1 MRLHG
6 GYPPPRLSA
15 ADRAEPE
22 PADRTSATGYRNL
35 FGPAH
40 PADLFRGYGFATPE
54 EVLETARLLE
64 AVACRLGYPYAW
76 KQKLAPDID
85 IRENP
90 DLPSGYTYLAQ
101 FVAHDLTF
109 VQPTHPPIP
118 HRPASDRNLRG
129 AGLELD
135 TLYGSSPADRP
146 GAYCA
151 GLIPRNAGHARIR
164 LRLGYYNDEKLAS
177 RFTDD
182 ENRLRARDVPRFDPG
197 FHNDT
202 AAGLTDTLLADPRN
216 DDQPMIAQVFVL
228 FALLHN
234 AVCDR
239 LGTLEPRIIEAQG
252 GTLAAARRATRAIY
266 RGIVEK
272 DLLRRLL
279 NEDVYRAYTRP
290 GGALLDQS
298 ADHRLAVE
306 FSHAGYRFGHA
317 MVRPHYS
324 FNDESRA
331 MPFGLRH
338 SLTQNSG
345 FRPEEMPL
353 KLIWIAQWSYFFP
366 LRGRPANLS
375 RRIGPEFATALLDD
389 ARFETVSLARR
400 DLLRG
405 ASQLR
410 SVASLARE
418 LEKRGVALPAFLKDP
433 AVRQQA
439 VRDWLARPFCN
450 LPYLQDVPLSAQDI
464 DTLAADPPLILF
476 LLLEA
481 ALTED
486 GRRLGFLG
494 SIIVAETMFAALG
507 PQRTSPDADGADLLR
522 LIFPEQIPDSM
533 AQLITLLNAHYRF
546 DESGIPFV

>member
-22 PADRTSATGYRNL
+22 PAETSGYRNL

-40 PADLFRGYGFATPE
+40 PSDLFRGYGFGTPD
-54 EVLETARLLE
+54 EVRETARLLE
-64 AVACRLGYPYAW
+64 AVASRLGYPYAW

-118 HRPASDRNLRG
+118 HRPTHDRNLRG

-146 GAYCA
+146 GAYSA
-151 GLIPRNAGHARIR
+151 GLVPRSAGHERIR
-164 LRLGYYNDEKLAS
+164 LRLGYYNDTKVAS
-177 RFTDD
+177 RLSDD
-182 ENRLRARDVPRFDPG
+182 ENRRRARDVPRFDPG

-216 DDQPMIAQVFVL
+216 DDQPMIAQVTVL

-239 LGTLEPRIIEAQG
+239 LAALEPRLVEAQG
-252 GTLAAARRATRAIY
+252 GPLAAARRATRAVY
-266 RGIVEK
+266 RGIVQQ

-279 NEDVYRAYTRP
+279 DVDVYRAYTQP
-290 GGALLDQS
+290 GAALLDRS
-298 ADHRLAVE
+298 ADQRLAVE

-324 FNDESRA
+324 FNEESRA
-331 MPFGLRH
+331 IPFGLRH

-345 FRPEEMPL
+345 FRPDEMPL
-353 KLIWIAQWSYFFP
+353 KPIWIAQWSYFFP

-375 RRIGPEFATALLDD
+375 RRIGPEFATVLLDD
-389 ARFETVSLARR
+389 ARFETISLARR
-400 DLLRG
+400 DLMRG
-405 ASQLR
+405 ATQVR
-410 SVASLARE
+410 SVASLVRE
-418 LEKRGVALPAFLKDP
+418 LEKRGVGLPACLKD
-433 AVRQQA
+433 AAARQQA
-439 VRDWLARPFCN
+439 VRDWLARPFCD
-450 LPYLQDVPLSAQDI
+450 LPYLQEVPLSEQDI

-481 ALTED
+481 ALTAD

-507 PQRTSPDADGADLLR
+507 RHRESPDADGSADDMLGR
-522 LIFPEQIPDSM
+522 IFPGQVPNDM
-533 AQLITLLNAHYRF
+533 AALITLLNAHYRF
-546 DESGIPFV
+546 DESELPFV